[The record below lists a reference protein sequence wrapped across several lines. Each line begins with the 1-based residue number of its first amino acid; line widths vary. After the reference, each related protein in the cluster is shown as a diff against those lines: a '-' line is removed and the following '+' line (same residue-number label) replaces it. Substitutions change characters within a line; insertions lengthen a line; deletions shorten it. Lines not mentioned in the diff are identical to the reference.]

1 MRHEGGNLYRLDVRG
16 TLRKADLERSQE
28 SLAAEMAR
36 SGPVRLLFVLEGF
49 EGWAPQDNWSDLSFY
64 MKHGE
69 AIERIAIVGHERW
82 RSETLMFAG
91 VDLRTAPVE
100 FFPEHAIAD
109 ARAWLGVPASQE
121 TSGKE

>member
-1 MRHEGGNLYRLDVRG
+1 LDVRG